1 MRMIL
6 HGTEN
11 KYAAEWSTTDSAAGK
26 CLHQDGH
33 DAGFCAFEPTG
44 KLHLT
49 ASAFRLVP
57 RHLWLHAEQSRAESS
72 RATHRGFSKKNP
84 QQHLILHG
92 TTPAVCLSRRLWV
105 RHAQDHAI
113 MIAKCSC
120 FCYGEWF
127 CIHDAR
133 VDAFACFFLS
143 KLAPSSTK
151 HALKY

>member
-1 MRMIL
+1 
-6 HGTEN
+6 
-11 KYAAEWSTTDSAAGK
+11 
-26 CLHQDGH
+26 
-33 DAGFCAFEPTG
+33 
-44 KLHLT
+44 
-49 ASAFRLVP
+49 
-57 RHLWLHAEQSRAESS
+57 
-72 RATHRGFSKKNP
+72 
-84 QQHLILHG
+84 LHG

-151 HALKY
+151 HALKYWMWKCEIQGCTQAQHDCCFIFDTFFSSSMKCDDTVRFWWTSEHVFLISLSCGLRTYTCMHTYIHT